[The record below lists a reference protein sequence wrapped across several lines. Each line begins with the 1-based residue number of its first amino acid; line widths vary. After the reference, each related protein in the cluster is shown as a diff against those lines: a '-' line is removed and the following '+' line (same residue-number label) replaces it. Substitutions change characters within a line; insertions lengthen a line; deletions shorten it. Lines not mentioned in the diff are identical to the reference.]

1 MIIFVEKKNF
11 NITKQMIEHVE
22 SLPYFRKLL
31 EKNPLNRKETK
42 VLIIIKMSTANTGTP
57 QEPRAEYTSLIE
69 TADACRTKSFNSS
82 KKERRKVIMWQTR
95 TKVDSLWAL
104 VTFID
109 SLVRSRWYTPT
120 FSLSFPLLRIRS
132 YSDTQSSVILSS
144 LSLSLSLLRLIRSY
158 TVVQKY
164 LHEHLPFLWNLRVYC
179 YCIMCNICGR
189 T

>member
-82 KKERRKVIMWQTR
+82 KKERRKVIM
-95 TKVDSLWAL
+95 
-104 VTFID
+104 
-109 SLVRSRWYTPT
+109 
-120 FSLSFPLLRIRS
+120 
-132 YSDTQSSVILSS
+132 
-144 LSLSLSLLRLIRSY
+144 
-158 TVVQKY
+158 
-164 LHEHLPFLWNLRVYC
+164 
-179 YCIMCNICGR
+179 
-189 T
+189 